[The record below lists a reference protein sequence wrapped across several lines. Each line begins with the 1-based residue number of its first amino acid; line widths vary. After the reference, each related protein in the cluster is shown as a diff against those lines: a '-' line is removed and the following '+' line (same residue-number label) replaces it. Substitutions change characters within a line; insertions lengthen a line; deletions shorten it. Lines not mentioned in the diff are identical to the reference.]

1 MVVGMMLQRIDHIGV
16 IVEDLDRAATTFRDA
31 LGLTEGDRVERDT
44 LRSVFFDCGGTEIE
58 LVEILDP
65 EQRAERLGADQA
77 RIEHIA
83 FEVDD
88 LDATYAALG
97 ALGIEA
103 KAPPRAAERYR
114 TFFTRADTADG
125 IAYQFV
131 QRTAPAD
138 EASLE

>member
-1 MVVGMMLQRIDHIGV
+1 MTLQRIDHIGV
-16 IVEDLDRAATTFRDA
+16 IVDDLDRAAATFRDV
-31 LGLTEGDRVERDT
+31 LGLTEGDSVERDT
-44 LRSVFFDCGGTEIE
+44 LRSVFFACGGTEIE

-65 EQRAERLGADQA
+65 EQRQERLGADQA

-114 TFFTRADTADG
+114 TFFTRAETANG

-131 QRTAPAD
+131 QRTEPPAA
-138 EASLE
+138 ASLE